1 MVYDLTSCK
10 DCESMYACV
19 RELNVEIPPRGS
31 TNTFFCECCYEYYK
45 QDPSPGWG
53 NHTVTDAG
61 TRMLFKKQEQALG
74 CLCNAKSADE
84 IPLDGCERDEDR
96 SHPTRWV
103 RSRKL

>member
-1 MVYDLTSCK
+1 MPV
-10 DCESMYACV
+10 V
-19 RELNVEIPPRGS
+19 REPNVEIPPRGS
-31 TNTFFCECCYEYYK
+31 TNTFFC
-45 QDPSPGWG
+45 DAATNTTNRIRHPGG
-53 NHTVTDAG
+53 ETTPVTDAG